1 MLDGRTYACRTLP
14 MVSDENDG
22 RRPSMVLRQGNDDVQ
37 GRTRRVSAMRLGRC
51 WRAATSVAAVPGL
64 AGCRGIQS
72 ALQPHGP
79 AAQAIADTWW
89 LMFWSAIAIFLLVMV
104 LLTLAL
110 RRGRQQPLRRP
121 EWLVIAGGLVLPSV
135 SLLALLIY
143 GTDAGRRII
152 AASEPSELVI
162 EVTGRQWLWQ
172 FAYLDADGRRVAT
185 STDLLLLPAGRMVE
199 FRIGSADVIHSFWIP
214 RLGGKIDAIPGKVNT
229 LRLRADGPA
238 RLRGQCTEFCGL
250 SHARM
255 SFAVVAMPGEE
266 FDRWLATR
274 QAPSSNSAS
283 APAHASDPAPTVA
296 AP

>member
-1 MLDGRTYACRTLP
+1 
-14 MVSDENDG
+14 
-22 RRPSMVLRQGNDDVQ
+22 MVLRQGNDDAQ
-37 GRTRRVSAMRLGRC
+37 GRTRRVSTMRPIHC
-51 WRAATSVAAVPGL
+51 WRAATSVAVALGL

-72 ALQPHGP
+72 ALEPQGP

-89 LMFWSAIAIFLLVMV
+89 LMFWGAMAIFLLVMT
-104 LLTLAL
+104 LLGLAL
-110 RRGRQQPLRRP
+110 RSGRQQPLRRP
-121 EWLVIAGGLVLPSV
+121 ERLVMAGGLVLPSV

-152 AASEPSELVI
+152 AASEPSDLVI
-162 EVTGRQWLWQ
+162 EVTGRQWQWQ
-172 FAYLDADGRRVAT
+172 FAYLDADGGRVAT
-185 STDLLLLPAGRMVE
+185 STDLLLLPVGRMVE
-199 FRIGSADVIHSFWIP
+199 FRIGSDDVIHSFWIP
-214 RLGGKIDAIPGKVNT
+214 RLGGKMDAIPGKVNT

-238 RLRGQCTEFCGL
+238 QLRGQCSEFCGL

-274 QAPSSNSAS
+274 RAPSSNSAS
-283 APAHASDPAPTVA
+283 APTHASQPAATAA